1 MGQKWFYKN
10 FVTAFTTNTRLRM
23 VFFSVETWVFVD
35 VNQLIPWFS
44 QGFLTCSD
52 REGSLIAEWRAKT
65 YQNTAFLILFIS
77 SRWRITLLKQWGL
90 CELSEIAEIIS
101 IVIKRNGFQVVYL
114 FDCMKSR
121 EPWIAKEH
129 KFREQ
134 KMSHRQGTKVSCERR
149 LFSKMNF
156 VTCRSTYHFSC
167 YDRIES

>member
-1 MGQKWFYKN
+1 
-10 FVTAFTTNTRLRM
+10 M

-121 EPWIAKEH
+121 EPWTNCQGTQI
-129 KFREQ
+129 
-134 KMSHRQGTKVSCERR
+134 QGTKD
-149 LFSKMNF
+149 
-156 VTCRSTYHFSC
+156 VTQTRDKGFLWTEVVFENELC
-167 YDRIES
+167 YLQIYLSFFMLWSNRILN